1 LIPAAVAHGGV
12 GADPAHSDGCRAAVD
27 AALAVLATSGD
38 PVAAAVA
45 GVVILEDDP
54 RFQAG
59 TGSTVRLDG
68 SIQMDASV
76 MSGDGRYTA
85 VAGLEQVRNPVRV
98 AQALRQTPHLLLVGD
113 GATQFARA
121 LGHPVYDPATAEARA
136 ATQRVREKLAA
147 ADPTLPAFWRGD
159 SWRGYW
165 NYPQRPEALGL
176 GKRELGGDTVGVVVR
191 AADGRFAG
199 ALSTGGMT
207 IMLRGRVGD
216 VPLFGAGLY
225 AGPAGAAAATGVG
238 ERITEVLLAHTV
250 YGWIT
255 AGMPAAEAARKG
267 VALIAQKADT
277 GLIVI
282 TATDLAAHA
291 SGPMPS
297 AGRRANQSW

>member
-1 LIPAAVAHGGV
+1 VAHGGV
-12 GADPAHSDGCRAAVD
+12 GSNPAHADGCRAAVD
-27 AALAVLATSGD
+27 VALTILEASGD

-45 GVVILEDDP
+45 AVVVLEDDP

-76 MSGDGRYTA
+76 MSDDGRFTA
-85 VAGLEQVRNPVRV
+85 VAGLEQVKNPVLV
-98 AQALRQTPHLLLVGD
+98 AQALRATPHLLLVGD

-121 LGHPVYDPATAEARA
+121 LGHAVHDPGTPEAHQ

-147 ADPTLPAFWRGD
+147 ADPSLPPFWRGQD
-159 SWRGYW
+159 WRGYW

-176 GKRELGGDTVGVVVR
+176 GLSKQELGGDTVGVVVR
-191 AADGRFAG
+191 APDGRFAG

-216 VPLFGAGLY
+216 VPLFGAGLF

-250 YGWIT
+250 YGWI
-255 AGMPAAEAARKG
+255 AGGVPAAEAARRG
-267 VALIAQKADT
+267 VELIAKKADT
-277 GLIVI
+277 GLIVV
-282 TATDLAAHA
+282 TATELAIHA
-291 SGPMPS
+291 SGPMAS
-297 AGRRANQSW
+297 AGRTAGDVW